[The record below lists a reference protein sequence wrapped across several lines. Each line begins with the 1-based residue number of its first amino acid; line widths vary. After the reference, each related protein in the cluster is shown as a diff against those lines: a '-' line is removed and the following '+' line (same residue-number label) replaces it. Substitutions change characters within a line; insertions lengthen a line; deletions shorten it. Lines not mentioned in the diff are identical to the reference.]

1 MIELTVALGV
11 SATTALIIWWVAGR
25 AEC

>member
-11 SATTALIIWWVAGR
+11 SAMTALIIWLVAGR